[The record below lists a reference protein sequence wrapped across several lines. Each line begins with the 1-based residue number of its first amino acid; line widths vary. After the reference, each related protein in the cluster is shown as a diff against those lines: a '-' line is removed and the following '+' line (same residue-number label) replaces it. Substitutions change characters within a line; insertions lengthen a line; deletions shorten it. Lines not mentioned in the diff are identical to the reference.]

1 MEFEGPQE
9 DLFKKR
15 NSMLYKQQEDEEKAY
30 EELAEFGIDC
40 YECGD
45 RCMPTDMH
53 PHSDEN
59 GHTQL
64 VCKYCV

>member
-9 DLFKKR
+9 DAFKAR
-15 NSMLYKQQEDEEKAY
+15 NSMLYKQQEDEEKKA

-40 YECGD
+40 YECQD
-45 RCMPTDMH
+45 RTMPNEMH
-53 PHSDEN
+53 AKADEQ
-59 GHTQL
+59 GYTQL